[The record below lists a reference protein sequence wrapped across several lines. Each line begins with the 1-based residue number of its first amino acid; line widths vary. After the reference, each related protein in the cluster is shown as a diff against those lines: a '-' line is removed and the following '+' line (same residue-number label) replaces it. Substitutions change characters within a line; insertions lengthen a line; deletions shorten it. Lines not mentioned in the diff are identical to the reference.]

1 MSTKSF
7 SLLRRQS
14 GTIPRVYS
22 RATAFALAILTA
34 CICSL
39 TGSRAMAWGML
50 PHLNKLKR
58 SYLFYPVLRHHR
70 INYCISMWGPNP
82 GHFNAKSIAEQTEMA
97 LRLWLHAVRKV
108 TGPVTIRQVPCGD
121 YYLNLKISVEPSS
134 RHWAMSEA
142 DNNGYGTYFYHV
154 FFNTNSTYLMFW
166 HSKLTREPVYD
177 FQYLIKKYIPGMS
190 LENVMAYT
198 NTEKMD
204 GKAFSNWSKSPPP
217 EAEFS
222 SYVPLI
228 HEIGHGFGLCDT
240 SNNRLYYDCDPSY
253 VSAVNPQDQPSSIMR
268 SAVYLYLTSDDK
280 AGIRAVFKRFLWLKR
295 TK

>member
-1 MSTKSF
+1 
-7 SLLRRQS
+7 
-14 GTIPRVYS
+14 
-22 RATAFALAILTA
+22 
-34 CICSL
+34 
-39 TGSRAMAWGML
+39 
-50 PHLNKLKR
+50 
-58 SYLFYPVLRHHR
+58 
-70 INYCISMWGPNP
+70 
-82 GHFNAKSIAEQTEMA
+82 
-97 LRLWLHAVRKV
+97 
-108 TGPVTIRQVPCGD
+108 
-121 YYLNLKISVEPSS
+121 
-134 RHWAMSEA
+134 MSEA

-280 AGIRAVFKRFLWLKR
+280 AGIRHVFRRFLWLKR
-295 TK
+295 SK